1 MRETQ
6 KKEGKKSMES
16 RTTTKGRNPRKTR
29 LKRRRKTQFHR
40 GGKKEEREKGMEGYV
55 HGRRKGQVRRDMQKT
70 VEQLGIVRKRVE
82 ERKNQNRKIRVVGTT
97 AELGRRRERM
107 RGKKAKD
114 QGEEKGRIEV
124 VTRGWLSGS
133 LTNTG
138 YLNKSKNK
146 STEKEGKTQALP
158 GLIRFRHPNDH
169 GVARKEAR
177 RCGVP
182 TAGIV
187 DSNCKAVERR
197 TYPIP
202 GNDESRA
209 GQRRRRRRIQKAGR
223 EQS

>member
-6 KKEGKKSMES
+6 KKSVRSSQKGKSE
-16 RTTTKGRNPRKTR
+16 TKTRKTENPRKTR

-82 ERKNQNRKIRVVGTT
+82 ERKSQNRKIRVVGTT

-107 RGKKAKD
+107 RGKKNKEEN
-114 QGEEKGRIEV
+114 QGNLEV

-138 YLNKSKNK
+138 YLNQAKGR
-146 STEKEGKTQALP
+146 KEAMP

-187 DSNCKAVERR
+187 DSNSKAVERR

-223 EQS
+223 E

>member
-1 MRETQ
+1 MKKKREQKRKKVKKGKMRETQ
-6 KKEGKKSMES
+6 KKE
-16 RTTTKGRNPRKTR
+16 RNPRKTR

-82 ERKNQNRKIRVVGTT
+82 ERKSQNRKVRVVGTT
-97 AELGRRRERM
+97 AELGRRRERR
-107 RGKKAKD
+107 RGKEAKEAK
-114 QGEEKGRIEV
+114 EEGKLEA

-138 YLNKSKNK
+138 YLNQAKG
-146 STEKEGKTQALP
+146 KEERKQEMP
-158 GLIRFRHPNDH
+158 GLIRFRHPKDH

-187 DSNCKAVERR
+187 DSNCKTVERR

-209 GQRRRRRRIQKAGR
+209 GQRRRRRRVQKARKG
-223 EQS
+223 